1 MVHLNGTHRNKTTFP
16 SGLFKFSTYPLSI
29 VLLLLTSFL
38 CNAQQTILYQDSFDK
53 PLDTLN
59 WKVEMLPGNQA
70 KVITENQKLVINAP
84 YGVTVWFRHELTGP
98 VRIEY
103 DWKVVIA
110 DGINDRLSDL
120 NQFWMATDP
129 RNEDLFTRRG
139 KFSEYDSL
147 SLYYIGMGGNKNTTT
162 RFRKYQGNGE
172 RKLLHE
178 YTDKSHLLKPN
189 HNYHI
194 IIEVANG
201 MTRFLVDGVLYF
213 SFADPEL
220 LTKGYF
226 GFRST
231 HARHEISNFRVLR
244 P

>member
-1 MVHLNGTHRNKTTFP
+1 MKKLTTFTRCP
-16 SGLFKFSTYPLSI
+16 KLFSSTLLMI
-29 VLLLLTSFL
+29 LLLLITGVCS
-38 CNAQQTILYQDSFDK
+38 AQTTVQYQDKFDK

-70 KVITENQKLVINAP
+70 KVTTEDQKLVINAP
-84 YGVTVWFRHELTGP
+84 FGVTVWFKHELTGP
-98 VRIEY
+98 IRIEY
-103 DWKVVIA
+103 DWKVVVA

-129 RNEDLFTRRG
+129 KNKDLFTRTG

-147 SLYYIGMGGNKNTTT
+147 SLYYVGMGGNKNTTT

-172 RKLLHE
+172 RKLLQE
-178 YTDKSHLLKPN
+178 YTDQSHLLKPN

-194 IIEVANG
+194 TIEVMNG
-201 MTRFLVDGVLYF
+201 VTRFSVDGVVYF
-213 SFADPEL
+213 SLTDPEL
-220 LTKGYF
+220 LTRGFF